1 MLESQ
6 FVKKICWQY
15 SNDKIYYH
23 QRGIFTK
30 TWWNKL
36 VWKQPLIY
44 NNKTKKNLRK
54 IEEEFIVLK
63 AAITKQN

>member
-6 FVKKICWQY
+6 FVKKVCWQY
-15 SNDKIYYH
+15 SNDKVYYH

-36 VWKQPLIY
+36 VCKQPLIY
-44 NNKTKKNLRK
+44 NNKTKKNWWK
-54 IEEEFIVLK
+54 IEEEFIVFK